1 MSDFAINA
9 LPGWFSALGS
19 FCTSGSTFVVN
30 NEQNPPP
37 AEPAPVEKALPLTAL
52 SALQLL
58 LVDDDKDT
66 RYFLGVLLRRYGA
79 EVHSAA
85 SAEEAMTLF
94 KQLPIDIIV
103 SDIGMP
109 EHSGYD
115 LIRWIRAA
123 EREEK
128 RTPALALTAFG
139 SAAHREEALR
149 CGFDQHLPKP
159 FEPLNV
165 VRVLATLIGRI

>member
-1 MSDFAINA
+1 MS
-9 LPGWFSALGS
+9 
-19 FCTSGSTFVVN
+19 
-30 NEQNPPP
+30 
-37 AEPAPVEKALPLTAL
+37 LTAL
-52 SALQLL
+52 SALKVL

-85 SAEEAMTLF
+85 SAAEALDKF
-94 KQLPIDIIV
+94 KEMAVDVLV

-115 LIRWIRAA
+115 LIGWIRSA
-123 EREEK
+123 ETESKR

-139 SAAHREEALR
+139 SPEHREKALN

-159 FEPLNV
+159 FEPLQV
-165 VRVLATLIGRI
+165 VRVIATLMGRL

>member
-1 MSDFAINA
+1 MSDFAIHA
-9 LPGWFSALGS
+9 LPGWFSALGI
-19 FCTSGSTFVVN
+19 FNNSGSSWVVN
-30 NEQNPPP
+30 NEQNPAP
-37 AEPAPVEKALPLTAL
+37 AETGATEKPLALTAL
-52 SALQLL
+52 NALRVL

-85 SAEEAMTLF
+85 SAAEAMTLF
-94 KQLPIDIIV
+94 KELPIDVIV

-115 LIRWIRAA
+115 LIGWIRNF
-123 EREEK
+123 EQEEK

-165 VRVLATLIGRI
+165 VRVIATLIGRI